1 MTTKKGKKIAV
12 VEDDKALANM
22 YVERL
27 SAEGYDVIL
36 ATDGEMAIEII
47 QSQSPDFIILDI
59 MLPKKNGFEVLEIV
73 RKHPIVTNTPVVVL
87 SAFPRDDYKEKV
99 NSFGADGFFDKAVAT
114 PGDITNLVNKIL
126 FPELS

>member
-1 MTTKKGKKIAV
+1 MATKKGKKIAV
-12 VEDDKALANM
+12 VEDDRALANM

-27 SAEGYDVIL
+27 SAEGYDVVL
-36 ATDGEMAIEII
+36 ATDGEMALEII
-47 QSQSPDFIILDI
+47 RSDNPDFILLDI

-73 RKHPIVTNTPVVVL
+73 RKQPDTNATPVVVL

-126 FPELS
+126 FPETS

>member
-1 MTTKKGKKIAV
+1 MAPKKNKKIAV
-12 VEDDKALANM
+12 VEDDKALAGM

-36 ATDGEMAIEII
+36 ATDGEMALEII
-47 QSQSPDFIILDI
+47 KSDRPDFILLDI

-73 RKHPIVTNTPVVVL
+73 RKQPEINMTPVVVL

-126 FPELS
+126 FPDL